1 MKQISLIFLML
12 FLLTACES
20 DKKAKSNEQQDVEA
34 LSKNDGLRQLKG
46 EFIYVEGAAV
56 LKGRDFIYGVVLDE
70 KANELIEQTNNQK
83 VDEFDMI
90 PVLIKGNIINNPDEG
105 WEKLVEVKE
114 ILRVYPPSSEDV
126 IRVESAIN

>member
-1 MKQISLIFLML
+1 MKQISLIFLMF

-90 PVLIKGNIINNPDEG
+90 PVLIKGNIIDNTEDG

-114 ILRVYPPSSEDV
+114 ILRVYPPSNEDV

>member
-12 FLLTACES
+12 FLLMACES

>member
-20 DKKAKSNEQQDVEA
+20 EKKAKSNEQKEVES

-70 KANELIEQTNNQK
+70 KANELIERTNHQK

-114 ILRVYPPSSEDV
+114 ILRVYPPSNEDV